1 MSQKT
6 QIVNIYTDGSCRGNG
21 KEKNQ
26 GGWAALIDINKEK
39 YTVGGHLDNT
49 TNNRMELMAVLK
61 GYLCAIRRLPLE
73 DNLSNYTFNIYTD
86 SAYIHNCYKQKWYI
100 NWEKN
105 NWVNAKKQPVKNKD
119 LWCDIIE
126 LFKHNNVNFY
136 KVTGHS
142 GDKFNEIV
150 DKMAVNFAING
161 GKDV

>member
-1 MSQKT
+1 
-6 QIVNIYTDGSCRGNG
+6 
-21 KEKNQ
+21 
-26 GGWAALIDINKEK
+26 
-39 YTVGGHLDNT
+39 
-49 TNNRMELMAVLK
+49 MELMAVLQ
-61 GYLCAIRRLPLE
+61 GYLCAIRCLPLE
-73 DNLSNYTFNIYTD
+73 DNLSDYTFNIYTD

-126 LFKHNNVNFY
+126 LFKLDNVNFY

-161 GKDV
+161 GKNV

>member
-1 MSQKT
+1 MKE
-6 QIVNIYTDGSCRGNG
+6 VLIYTDGSCLGNPG
-21 KEKNQ
+21 PGGYGVILSYKGHIRELAQ
-26 GGWAALIDINKEK
+26 GFI
-39 YTVGGHLDNT
+39 HT

-73 DNLSNYTFNIYTD
+73 DNLSDYTFNIYTD

-126 LFKHNNVNFY
+126 LFKLDNVNFY

>member
-21 KEKNQ
+21 KGKNQ
-26 GGWAALIDINKEK
+26 GGWAALIDINGKQ
-39 YTVGGHLDNT
+39 YTIGKHIDNT
-49 TNNRMELMAVLK
+49 TNNRMELMAVLQ
-61 GYLCAIRRLPLE
+61 GYLCAIRCLPLE
-73 DNLSNYTFNIYTD
+73 DNLSDYTFNIYTD
-86 SAYIHNCYKQKWYI
+86 SAYIHNCYKQKWYV

-105 NWVNAKKQPVKNKD
+105 NWLNAKKQPVKNKD
-119 LWCDIIE
+119 LWYDIIE
-126 LFKHNNVNFY
+126 LFKLDNVNFY